1 MIVLAAKFTGKPDS
15 KAEVL
20 RRVGVI
26 APLSRA
32 ESGCLT
38 YDFYQ
43 KQPDGNEFL
52 FFEEWRDQAALDA
65 HFQTQHFAEFVQALP
80 ALIEGTPHIRI
91 YEVEQTRDL

>member
-1 MIVLAAKFTGKPDS
+1 MIVLAAKFTGKPDKKS
-15 KAEVL
+15 EIL

-38 YDFYQ
+38 YDFYE
-43 KQPDGNEFL
+43 KQPGSNEYL

-65 HFQTQHFAEFVQALP
+65 HFLTKHFAEFVNALP
-80 ALIEGTPHIRI
+80 ELIEGSPHIRV
-91 YEVEQTRDL
+91 YEAGQTRDL